1 MEYSYWVLGEHPI
14 AAAGVTLYGNYPIK
28 PMN

>member
-1 MEYSYWVLGEHPI
+1 MDNSYRVLGEHPI
-14 AAAGVTLYGNYPIK
+14 AAAGVTLYGNYTIK